1 MHINLSNIK
10 SGFSDRL
17 RAVTYYI
24 ALNKLLKNKNIYF
37 ITQKKTK
44 ECNFKF
50 QDYCYIKNS
59 KLIKYNRF
67 KKNEINLNSYNSS
80 INLKNCICNNIYQQI
95 DSKKLFLEWKKSYIK
110 IFPKKK
116 IIQQIKKINLPKNYL
131 SIHFRTTDKIV
142 KLNNFTKNIQFAD
155 NFFSFQLNYFVK
167 NLIKI
172 IKKYTKKKNI
182 FVASDDIKLK
192 KKIINLLKTHGYNP
206 YYHHSKLNLKNYRQT
221 SGKDFIVDLFC
232 IAKSNLVIS
241 TIGAGVIQS
250 AYYLSKEKLKVIILN
265 NQFNL
270 MVFFRLIILLIYYIK
285 RFKSFFFK

>member
-1 MHINLSNIK
+1 MHINLLNIK

-37 ITQKKTK
+37 ITQKKTR

-59 KLIKYNRF
+59 NFIKYNRF
-67 KKNEINLNSYNSS
+67 KKKEINLNSYNSS
-80 INLKNCICNNIYQQI
+80 INLKNCISNNVYHEI
-95 DSKKLFLEWKKSYIK
+95 DSKKLFLEWKKSYRK

-116 IIQQIKKINLPKNYL
+116 ISQLIKKINLPKNYF
-131 SIHFRTTDKIV
+131 SIHFRTTDKVI
-142 KLNNFTKNIQFAD
+142 KSNNFIKKIKYSDNI
-155 NFFSFQLNYFVK
+155 FSFQLNYLVK
-167 NLIKI
+167 NLIKN
-172 IKKYTKKKNI
+172 IKKYTGKKNI

-192 KKIINLLKTHGYNP
+192 KKIINLLKANGYNV
-206 YYHHSKLNLKNYRQT
+206 YYHHSKFNLKNYRQT

-241 TIGAGVIQS
+241 TVGAGVIQS
-250 AYYLSKEKLKVIILN
+250 AYYLSKEKLKVVIIN

-285 RFKSFFFK
+285 RFKSVLFK